1 MFEVSLKGQ
10 VCLITG
16 ATRGIGKAVALT
28 MAKAD
33 LMGLVIV
40 DIQKMLSQKK
50 HKKNYSLWG
59 RCKICDR

>member
-28 MAKAD
+28 MAKD
-33 LMGLVIV
+33 WLKDTDVKDNKLY
-40 DIQKMLSQKK
+40 
-50 HKKNYSLWG
+50 NYY
-59 RCKICDR
+59 KYVV

>member
-33 LMGLVIV
+33 LMGLVIRSEVWLV
-40 DIQKMLSQKK
+40 DQGQ
-50 HKKNYSLWG
+50 G
-59 RCKICDR
+59 

>member
-1 MFEVSLKGQ
+1 MFEISLKGQ

-33 LMGLVIV
+33 LMEIVIV
-40 DIQKMLSQKK
+40 DRRCVF
-50 HKKNYSLWG
+50 G
-59 RCKICDR
+59 RSNQRSR